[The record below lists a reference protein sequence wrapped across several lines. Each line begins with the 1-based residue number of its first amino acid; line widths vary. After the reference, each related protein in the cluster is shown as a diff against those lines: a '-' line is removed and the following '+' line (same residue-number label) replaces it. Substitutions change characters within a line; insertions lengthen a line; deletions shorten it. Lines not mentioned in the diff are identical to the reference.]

1 MAIETVVAG
10 ATAAISGGTAMNI
23 LGGIAG
29 GIGGFL
35 SAQEKWDK
43 DVADTEYQL
52 STSENALSQLEA
64 DLNLEEE
71 QERLSKLNAGV
82 AADAGFRDTMGSVL
96 ASQPGQASQYRS
108 ALFGSEA
115 ALGKQA
121 AGMGASG
128 FRDTG
133 TVAEVQE
140 NSRELAAAETDA
152 MKESI
157 ETGRTQAV
165 HGAARARNAANS
177 RYAVDKFAPDSA
189 YMTLFNLRKE
199 GAELTRDYYKTSL
212 EDLHS
217 PQTILGRA
225 AGGVLSGAASWMN
238 LF

>member
-10 ATAAISGGTAMNI
+10 ATAAISGGTALNI

-29 GIGGFL
+29 GVGGFL
-35 SAQEKWDK
+35 SAQEEWEK
-43 DVADTEYQL
+43 DVSDTEYQL

-64 DLNLEEE
+64 DLNLEKE
-71 QERLSKLNAGV
+71 QEKLAKRNTSV

-96 ASQPGQASQYRS
+96 AAQPGQASQYRS
-108 ALFGSEA
+108 ALLGNEA

-128 FRDTG
+128 FKDTG

-140 NSRELAAAETDA
+140 ASREIATAETDA

-165 HGAARARNAANS
+165 QGAARARNVANS
-177 RYAVDKFAPDSA
+177 RYAVDQFAPDSA

-199 GAELTRDYYKTSL
+199 GAELTRDYYQTTL
-212 EDLHS
+212 DDLNS
-217 PQTILGRA
+217 PWTILGRA